1 MTVKLEVKS
10 LYKIFG
16 DQPEKAFKLLAKGH
30 DRASILQKTGQTLG
44 SRMSIWPS
52 TKGRSSW

>member
-16 DQPEKAFKLLAKGH
+16 DQPDKAFKLLAKGH
-30 DRASILQKTGQTLG
+30 DRASIGLVAQIGEL
-44 SRMSIWPS
+44 
-52 TKGRSSW
+52 SSQVVI

>member
-16 DQPEKAFKLLAKGH
+16 DQPDKAFKLPANRARLEMSMKSLRNCRRLAGTP
-30 DRASILQKTGQTLG
+30 AGV
-44 SRMSIWPS
+44 PS
-52 TKGRSSW
+52 QAVV